1 MPGGKF
7 QVKIEKPVRLKSE
20 FFGFLFLICLLRTMI
35 VNVKPQGLSAGS
47 LSPQYPQSCKVRRE
61 ASVKYC
67 QLSLFGIILASLDF
81 KTIKVGMVSTTPLG
95 ALLLVSLVS
104 VASAQ
109 EQIFR

>member
-1 MPGGKF
+1 MSMSSHRAYLRVPYHLNTHRA
-7 QVKIEKPVRLKSE
+7 VKCAGE
-20 FFGFLFLICLLRTMI
+20 
-35 VNVKPQGLSAGS
+35 VK
-47 LSPQYPQSCKVRRE
+47 

-81 KTIKVGMVSTTPLG
+81 ETIKVGMVSTTPLG
-95 ALLLVSLVS
+95 VLLLVSLVS

>member
-1 MPGGKF
+1 M
-7 QVKIEKPVRLKSE
+7 QVKIDMPVRLTIRVLWVLVSE
-20 FFGFLFLICLLRTMI
+20 LFSENND

-47 LSPQYPQSCKVRRE
+47 LSPQYPQNCKVRRE

-95 ALLLVSLVS
+95 VLLLVSLVS